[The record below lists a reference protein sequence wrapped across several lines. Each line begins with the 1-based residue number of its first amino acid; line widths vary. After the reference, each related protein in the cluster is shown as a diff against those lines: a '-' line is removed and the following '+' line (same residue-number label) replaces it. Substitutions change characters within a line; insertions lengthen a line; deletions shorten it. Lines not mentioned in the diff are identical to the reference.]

1 MKYVPNAM
9 KFGTQSR
16 PSSLII
22 NMIFEISNLDP
33 KLKTWADLVSKL
45 QCAPILMTL
54 NANVAISANQTC
66 IMNIV
71 LGIDDL
77 NPKL

>member
-1 MKYVPNAM
+1 MIYISNAM

-16 PSSLII
+16 SSLLII
-22 NMIFEISNLDP
+22 NMIFEIADLDP
-33 KLKTWADLVSKL
+33 KLKILADFVSKL
-45 QCAPILMTL
+45 QYVPIFIKFGTKCKSNML
-54 NANVAISANQTC
+54 

-77 NPKL
+77 YPKS